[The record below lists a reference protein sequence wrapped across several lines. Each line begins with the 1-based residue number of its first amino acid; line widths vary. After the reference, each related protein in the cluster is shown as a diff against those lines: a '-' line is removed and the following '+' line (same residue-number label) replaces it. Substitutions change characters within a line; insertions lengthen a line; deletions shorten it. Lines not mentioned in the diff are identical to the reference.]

1 LQPACSTS
9 TAEFVPP
16 QARLA
21 ALYPD
26 FQLCHMPC
34 EAAEPADGW
43 LDDDDEADA
52 PPLSPFVGNAVEAGQ
67 ACSWHTDFDPFRA
80 PLGSPWEARFGR
92 YGNRQ
97 VRPRGRSAL
106 NHVGL
111 DVHYDAHIG
120 QCRHGCWR
128 AADARRV

>member
-1 LQPACSTS
+1 
-9 TAEFVPP
+9 VPP

-80 PLGSPWEARFGR
+80 PLGSALRQPAGAAARPLR
-92 YGNRQ
+92 IK
-97 VRPRGRSAL
+97 PRWPRCAL
-106 NHVGL
+106 
-111 DVHYDAHIG
+111 
-120 QCRHGCWR
+120 
-128 AADARRV
+128 

>member
-1 LQPACSTS
+1 MPAKRGKAAARMQRVDSKGN
-9 TAEFVPP
+9 AL

-34 EAAEPADGW
+34 AAAEPADGW
-43 LDDDDEADA
+43 LDDEDEADA

-80 PLGSPWEARFGR
+80 PPGSPWEARFGR

-97 VRPRGRSAL
+97 VRPRGRAP
-106 NHVGL
+106 
-111 DVHYDAHIG
+111 
-120 QCRHGCWR
+120 
-128 AADARRV
+128 